1 MHVTYSL
8 ISNTFTYPRINLTER
23 KSFSNRQIFF
33 FNWLKGGQN
42 KFHSHALSLLQ
53 NPAVSRSAISGVSY
67 CLATGT
73 WKEPASHPRDWQY
86 FESLYAKETG
96 TSLCDTELVRVNLHD
111 YISLLSLATI
121 LLCSV
126 PAITRSLL
134 LDRGLVLFSG

>member
-1 MHVTYSL
+1 MLLSYLRFLTLIDYSL
-8 ISNTFTYPRINLTER
+8 SYTDI
-23 KSFSNRQIFF
+23 
-33 FNWLKGGQN
+33 
-42 KFHSHALSLLQ
+42 
-53 NPAVSRSAISGVSY
+53 SRSAISGVSY
-67 CLATGT
+67 CLTTGT
-73 WKEPASHPRDWQY
+73 WKELASHPRDWQY
-86 FESLYAKETG
+86 SESLYARETG